1 MVGKSPV
8 DRGKLGSKMTIITD
22 EDSIPLCATFAAGN
36 IADTTQLVPTLAA
49 ARHQLG
55 DLARFREL
63 VADKGYDSAA
73 NREACRR
80 HGLIPAIIAR
90 QRRPA
95 ARNRN
100 FLRRRRKGGPTEVPF
115 AHCHLQMK
123 MRVELKIEDDRW
135 KGVLHGKIF
144 SHKTT
149 LRYER
154 LRYTFHAMHFLSLS
168 AIICKRLSALGVEE

>member
-55 DLARFREL
+55 DLARFRDFVE
-63 VADKGYDSAA
+63 DKGYDSAA

-80 HGLIPAIIAR
+80 HGLIPSIIAR

-100 FLRRRRKGGPTEVPF
+100 FATQAQRRSNGSAVRALPPSDENAGRVEDRRRPVESAFSREHIF
-115 AHCHLQMK
+115 A
-123 MRVELKIEDDRW
+123 
-135 KGVLHGKIF
+135 
-144 SHKTT
+144 
-149 LRYER
+149 
-154 LRYTFHAMHFLSLS
+154 
-168 AIICKRLSALGVEE
+168 